1 MFLDNIMDIC
11 VNTCF
16 FLSLE
21 YYALCPPLP
30 DSIDS
35 QIIPLLS
42 LLLAG
47 TYELTEVESVAS
59 IPVQPVNLTTD
70 TS

>member
-1 MFLDNIMDIC
+1 M
-11 VNTCF
+11 
-16 FLSLE
+16 LS
-21 YYALCPPLP
+21 APLCLIQSTLKSSPW
-30 DSIDS
+30 
-35 QIIPLLS
+35 LS